1 MSVTKA
7 AEVLAQL
14 DLSQAETAEPFYLK
28 VGPVGLKILS
38 PEPLRSTLVAYF
50 AEALSD
56 DDAAQ
61 LTVKLLP
68 GQTLGTPPHWVE
80 WAREPGKAGR
90 KDAIFDL
97 DDARLIHKVRTGVT
111 FLQSQTEVLAFGPL
125 TDNIST
131 VINFINTQVL
141 NICQRAGWQIC
152 HAAAVTNGTRTLAIA
167 GLSGGGKS
175 TSILRMMDL
184 GGTRFVTNDRLLVR
198 GGTPVQALGIPKHPR
213 INPGTI
219 LGNPRLHG
227 MLSAAR
233 LGALRDMEPGALWT
247 LEEKYDLIIADIY
260 GPDRVQFAAPL
271 TDFWVLN
278 WSRDTDAPTTV
289 TEVAL
294 ADRPDL
300 LGAIMKSPGPFYQF
314 PDGRFLGNGIAP
326 TPADYLA
333 ALQGVRVKEV
343 SGGIDFDALT
353 EQGRALFD
361 G

>member
-1 MSVTKA
+1 MTLTKA
-7 AEVLAQL
+7 TDVLAQL
-14 DLSQAETAEPFYLK
+14 DLSPAEEADPFYLQ
-28 VGPVGLKILS
+28 VGPITLKVLS
-38 PEPLRSTLVAYF
+38 PEPLRGALVEYF
-50 AEALSD
+50 AEALGD
-56 DDAAQ
+56 GAAQ

-68 GQTLGTPPHWVE
+68 GQMLGVAPKWVE

-97 DDARLIHKVRTGVT
+97 NDARLIHKVRTGVT

-125 TDNIST
+125 MDNVST

-141 NICQRAGWQIC
+141 NICQRGGWQIC
-152 HAAAVTNGTRTLAIA
+152 HAAAVTNGIRTLAIA

-184 GGTRFVTNDRLLVR
+184 EGTRFVTNDRLMVR
-198 GGTPVQALGIPKHPR
+198 GGSPVEALGIPKHPR

-219 LGNPRLHG
+219 VGNPRLHG
-227 MLSAAR
+227 MLSPAR
-233 LGALRDMEPGALWT
+233 HTELREMAPEALWT
-247 LEEKYDLIIADIY
+247 LEEKYDLIIEDVY
-260 GPDRVQFAAPL
+260 GPNRVQYAAPL

-278 WSRDTDAPTTV
+278 WSRQSNAPTRV

-314 PDGRFLGNGIAP
+314 PDGQFLRNGIAP
-326 TPADYLA
+326 IPAAYLE

-343 SGGIDFDALT
+343 SGGIDFDALA
-353 EQGRALFD
+353 EQGRVLFN